1 MGQNKAAVEK
11 RRKELEAEKLDKQIK
26 TYYFQ
31 KGAGKHYR
39 EITYMS
45 GKVVRTD
52 YDAWVDSIFYWG
64 NIWFSFFRCNYKCTS
79 IYIHN

>member
-1 MGQNKAAVEK
+1 MGQNSKAVSK
-11 RRKELEAEKLDKQIK
+11 RREELEQEKLDNQIK

-31 KGAGKHYR
+31 KGAGQHYR

-52 YDAWVDSIFYWG
+52 FDA
-64 NIWFSFFRCNYKCTS
+64 
-79 IYIHN
+79 

>member
-1 MGQNKAAVEK
+1 MGQNSKAVAK
-11 RRKELEAEKLDKQIK
+11 RIEELEQEKLDNQIK
-26 TYYFQ
+26 YYYFQ

-52 YDAWVDSIFYWG
+52 YDA
-64 NIWFSFFRCNYKCTS
+64 
-79 IYIHN
+79 

>member
-1 MGQNKAAVEK
+1 MGQNSAAVEK
-11 RRKELEAEKLDKQIK
+11 RRKELEQEKLDKQIK

-39 EITYMS
+39 EVTYMS

-52 YDAWVDSIFYWG
+52 YDAWVDIVFYCSSIWIGIYRWI
-64 NIWFSFFRCNYKCTS
+64 NKCTS
-79 IYIHN
+79 IYLYD